1 MSSALQSEPSIY
13 IGCCVVLWGVVY
25 YTSIVTCRVFLGLPE
40 ATIYPGISYLLS
52 SWYTRKELGLRA
64 ALLSTGVLMAIAFG
78 SLWATAVLE
87 TMDGKLNIAA
97 WRWLFFIEG
106 IVTVTVGVLSMWLLP
121 DYPRNTRWLNVE
133 ERCLAQLRLAKDV
146 GEADMDSEEARHF
159 RGSSH
164 GH

>member
-1 MSSALQSEPSIY
+1 MPSALQSEPSIY
-13 IGCCVVLWGVVY
+13 IGCCVVLWGV
-25 YTSIVTCRVFLGLPE
+25 
-40 ATIYPGISYLLS
+40 
-52 SWYTRKELGLRA
+52 ELGLRA

-133 ERCLAQLRLAKDV
+133 ERCLAQLR
-146 GEADMDSEEARHF
+146 
-159 RGSSH
+159 RGRYGLRRS
-164 GH
+164 